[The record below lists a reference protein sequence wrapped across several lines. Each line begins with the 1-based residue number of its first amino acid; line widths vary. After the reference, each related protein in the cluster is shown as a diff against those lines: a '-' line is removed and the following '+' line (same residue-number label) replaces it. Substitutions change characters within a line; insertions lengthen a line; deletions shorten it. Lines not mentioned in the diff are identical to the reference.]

1 MVTKAS
7 FLIFVFLPSFSPA
20 LFLSPVPPSSLN
32 LSLLLPPPIIC
43 LLFPLSS
50 SSCFLPPPCS
60 YIISCPLLLS
70 PDFFSSLPPP
80 VFWPRLS
87 SLDCV
92 IIIHHCP
99 SSSLA
104 NLHLFSFL
112 HLHPPLPSS
121 FLLFLHPLSTF
132 LPLWFF
138 LILPPLTLYRY
149 IFPPPFASFCFRSYL
164 TSAFYHLYSSFLPLL
179 FFLSLSYFPLFLFLT
194 SLFLFLSCSSPFVPS
209 QINGSFKLGAARVL
223 SGWQMQCLVP
233 SLQDNANM
241 NGTSE
246 QADILPPN
254 CMVKDRWKVV
264 SVRPLTQTHWS

>member
-1 MVTKAS
+1 MVTKAFSNFCVSSLLLSCSVS
-7 FLIFVFLPSFSPA
+7 FPCPTLFSE
-20 LFLSPVPPSSLN
+20 LVSSPPSSYH
-32 LSLLLPPPIIC
+32 LSP
-43 LLFPLSS
+43 FPLSS

-60 YIISCPLLLS
+60 YIISCSLLLS

-104 NLHLFSFL
+104 NLHLFSLL
-112 HLHPPLPSS
+112 HLHPPFPPLSSSSSIHFLLSYHFGFSSSSLLSLSIVAS
-121 FLLFLHPLSTF
+121 FLLP
-132 LPLWFF
+132 LPL
-138 LILPPLTLYRY
+138 
-149 IFPPPFASFCFRSYL
+149 FASVPISHLHFIIFTHLFCPFS
-164 TSAFYHLYSSFLPLL
+164 